1 MNTLNRPLLTL
12 SLAAGFSLLAPG
24 APPAD
29 EPQPVPPPTRSLA
42 SPPPQPISPMLTPTQ
57 KRQVELSAENAVRD
71 EELRKELADQFAEL
85 RRLKAQEDLASAKF
99 AKELADRR
107 REVEKQKLEADEI
120 GAKLSLENAK
130 QRQVLESELVKV
142 RAEKEKAELAAAI
155 GSARATE
162 ASSNSK
168 IHESEMQAKIAELS
182 LAMAKREKEL
192 QSKNYA
198 TREPVYLDN
207 PLQPDGTLI
216 ISDRRIS
223 LNGVITNA
231 TGDYITSRINYFNN
245 QDTKKP
251 IFLVIDH
258 SPGGSVM
265 AGYNIL
271 KAMDSSEAPVYVVV
285 KSFAA
290 SMAANIATQA
300 KKSFAYPNAIIL
312 HHQILNSLHGNLT
325 QQREAVKLL
334 EEWWKRLAEPV
345 AQKMGITRDE
355 FIKKMYEHISSGDW
369 EEFGDGAAKLHWVDT
384 VVQRIEETSLVR
396 NPDDAQLAAAGQ
408 VKPQIAGTT
417 ESDTAGEKTDENGKP
432 YHMLPRLG
440 PFDCYY
446 LYNPDS
452 YYRMR

>member
-1 MNTLNRPLLTL
+1 MNPLNRPLLTL

-57 KRQVELSAENAVRD
+57 KRQLELTAENAVHD

-85 RRLKAQEDLASAKF
+85 RRLKTQEDLTAAKF
-99 AKELADRR
+99 SKELADRR

-120 GAKLSLENAK
+120 GARMSLENAK
-130 QRQVLESELVKV
+130 QRQTMEAELSKV

-155 GSARATE
+155 ATAKSTE
-162 ASSNSK
+162 ATSLFK
-168 IHESEMQAKIAELS
+168 THEMELQTKIADLS
-182 LAMAKREKEL
+182 LAMSKREKEL

-198 TREPVYLDN
+198 TREPVVLDN
-207 PLQPDGTLI
+207 PLLPDGTLV
-216 ISDRRIS
+216 ISDRRVS
-223 LNGVITNA
+223 LNGVISDTTA
-231 TGDYITSRINYFNN
+231 DYISSRINYFNN
-245 QDTKKP
+245 QNTKQP
-251 IFLVIDH
+251 IFIVIDR

-300 KKSFAYPNAIIL
+300 KKSFAYPNAVIL

-355 FIKKMYEHISSGDW
+355 FIKRMYDHVSTGDW
-369 EEFGDGAAKLHWVDT
+369 EEFGDGAAKLHWIDT
-384 VVQRIEETSLVR
+384 TVPRIQETALVR
-396 NPDDAQLAAAGQ
+396 NPDDAQLSAAGQ
-408 VKPQIAGTT
+408 VKPQ
-417 ESDTAGEKTDENGKP
+417 TASASTDEKVDENGKS
-432 YHMLPRLG
+432 YQVLPRLG

-446 LYNPDS
+446 LYNPDG
-452 YYRMR
+452 YYRTR